1 MAAVGLRLLAE
12 LGRRWRSWLG
22 VAIIIGLVGGAVLAL
37 AAGARRTDSAY
48 SRFLDAQN
56 AYDVLVS
63 KDTGDFG
70 TEAPPGPPLDA
81 AAIKA
86 LPGVKE
92 AVEARR
98 FFTPVGSSTGVLVSR
113 DGRLGD
119 QINRYKILEGRRPDP
134 KHPAEVAVG
143 FAFAEQYGV
152 RVGDPIQLFDPTV
165 LDHPP
170 PDTPT
175 DIVAQARLSG
185 DRILAVLP
193 GGNGTVVG
201 IEAAPG
207 EFPPQIE
214 GTGRYLIH
222 ASPGLSAV
230 VDDLISF
237 ESGGD
242 TVAVRLDHGTV
253 GVDAF
258 LSELNRSDQR
268 IGSGGGLVVQRE
280 LTTNA
285 IRSVHTQANAL
296 WLLALLTAFAGV
308 LVGSQLL
315 ARLTF
320 VESEDQPELAVL
332 GMVRRER
339 LALGLTRAAIIGTG
353 AAVVATLAAAAASPL
368 FPTGLADKAE
378 PSPGFRFDGSV
389 VALGGLALIAVV
401 IGLSLWPSWLAARRS
416 FATGS
421 SASGH
426 GRPSLAGRIL
436 GGFHAPLPVNIGV
449 RMALEP
455 GRGRAAV
462 PVRTT
467 LVAVTLGIA
476 ALAASLVFAASL
488 SYLLSTPRLYGQTWD
503 AELTTYDEFLV
514 TAGLPAIKA
523 DPRVAG
529 VAVGRT
535 RDAFT
540 IEGHRVDGLGIDSV
554 KGGLTPS
561 ILEGRAPRSDKEIV
575 VGTRTI
581 RDLGLKVGERVEIG
595 AFAGNGST
603 RAMRIVGRAVFPVF
617 GEAGQLGDGVYVTRK
632 GGIRI
637 NPEAID
643 LSESAL
649 VRLAPNADLDD
660 VTTDLEEKLQGPVAV
675 FRQGKPTDIVNFG
688 RVEQTPYF
696 LAALLV
702 AVSGVTLLQLLVT
715 APRRRRGDLAVLKSL
730 GFVRGQIR
738 AAVTWQAITVLGVAL
753 ALGIPLGIVV
763 GTWLWRRFADGLG
776 VIAEPRIHLI
786 AFVLV
791 IVGGLLGA
799 LVIAFFPARSAAR
812 TPSTIGLRPE

>member
-1 MAAVGLRLLAE
+1 MAAVGLRLRAE

-37 AAGARRTDSAY
+37 VAGARRTDSAY

-56 AYDVLVS
+56 AYDVLIA

-86 LPGVKE
+86 LPGVKDV
-92 AVEARR
+92 AAARR
-98 FFTPVGSSTGVLVSR
+98 FFTTVGTSTGVLVSR

-119 QINRYKILEGRRPDP
+119 QINRYKILEGRRTDP
-134 KHPAEVAVG
+134 KNPTEVVVG
-143 FAFAEQYGV
+143 FAFAEQYEVG
-152 RVGDPIQLFDPTV
+152 VGDPIQLFDPTT

-170 PDTPT
+170 PGTRPE
-175 DIVAQARLSG
+175 ILAQARRSS
-185 DRILAVLP
+185 DRILAALP
-193 GGNGTVVG
+193 DGNGIVVG

-222 ASPGLSAV
+222 ASSALSAV

-242 TVAVRLDHGTV
+242 VVAVRLDHGKGDVQT
-253 GVDAF
+253 F
-258 LSELNRSDQR
+258 LSELSRSDQHV
-268 IGSGGGLVVQRE
+268 GSGGALVVQRD

-296 WLLALLTAFAGV
+296 WLLALLTAFAGI

-332 GMVRRER
+332 GMVRHER
-339 LALGLTRAAIIGTG
+339 LLLGLARAAIIGVG
-353 AAVVATLAAAAASPL
+353 AAVCATLVGTAASPL

-378 PSPGFRFDGSV
+378 PSPGLRFDGPV
-389 VALGGLALIAVV
+389 VALGGLALILVV
-401 IGLSLWPSWLAARRS
+401 IALSLWPSWRAARRS
-416 FATGS
+416 FAAGS
-421 SASGH
+421 TESSQ

-436 GGFHAPLPVNIGV
+436 ELLPAPLSAGIGL

-467 LVAVTLGIA
+467 LVAVTLGIG

-488 SYLLSTPRLYGQTWD
+488 GHLLSTPRLYGQTWD
-503 AELTTYDEFLV
+503 AELTTYDTFLV
-514 TAGLPAIKA
+514 SAGLPAIQA
-523 DPRVAG
+523 DPRVTGIAI
-529 VAVGRT
+529 GRT
-535 RDAFT
+535 RDSFT
-540 IEGHRVDGLGIDSV
+540 VAGQRVDGLSIDSV

-561 ILEGRAPRSDKEIV
+561 ILEGRPPTSDEEIV
-575 VGTRTI
+575 VGTGTMH
-581 RDLGLKVGERVEIG
+581 DLGLRVGDRVDIG
-595 AFAGNGST
+595 AFAGDGST
-603 RAMRIVGRAVFPVF
+603 QTMRVVGRAVFPVF
-617 GEAGQLGDGVYVTRK
+617 GEAGQLGDGIYVTQK
-632 GGIRI
+632 GGVRI
-637 NPEAID
+637 DPKAID
-643 LSESAL
+643 RSPSAL
-649 VRLAPNADLDD
+649 VRLAPNADLND
-660 VTTDLEEKLQGPVAV
+660 VTGDLEKKMQVPVAV

-688 RVEQTPYF
+688 RVKQTPY
-696 LAALLV
+696 LLGALLV

-715 APRRRRGDLAVLKSL
+715 APRRRRRDLAILKAL
-730 GFVRGQIR
+730 GFGRGQVK
-738 AAVTWQAITVLGVAL
+738 AAVTWQAVIVAGVAL
-753 ALGIPLGIVV
+753 ALGVPLGIAA
-763 GTWLWRRFADGLG
+763 GSWLWRRFAAGLG
-776 VIAEPRIHLI
+776 VIAEPQVNLI
-786 AFVLV
+786 VFILV

-812 TPSTIGLRPE
+812 TPPAIGLRPE